1 MFNGVNIAAQYMDGA
16 GGKYGTGKTTKIVLI
31 LWTLG
36 EVLGSVIFFFYFFIF
51 WP

>member
-31 LWTLG
+31 LWTGQKMINSSKL
-36 EVLGSVIFFFYFFIF
+36 L
-51 WP
+51 